1 MFKEKFKAEVDNIK
15 LPEKTKALLLGNIE
29 RAVLRQPV
37 KCKINRLKFTAA
49 VAAMV
54 AICLVAG
61 VVWDSFGNLPQVI
74 TGTPTGIIV
83 NDEPEANINGLKKP
97 ASYTEV
103 FELFDNSVKEEYEYY
118 EDVVDEGFDEELDGI
133 PQSNSVNFGG
143 SLGNKGE
150 ASTGTNSAAPQ
161 KPTTNTVT
169 TPETE
174 FSETNT
180 QVEGVDESDIVK
192 TDGKYI
198 YILKTATNKVIVAK
212 PNEGKIIKSATLTLT
227 EQHLNGH
234 YINYDEMYVNSNI
247 LIAVGTTYS
256 ANGIPR
262 AVADFYS
269 LENPEAPKHIN
280 TLSQTGSVI
289 SSRVSNGVLYMFS
302 TQNYS
307 AFTVDKENP
316 KTYLPFI
323 STKDKEEAIKSQNI
337 YLFNTEKDSSQ
348 TYLVSCSMKIK
359 TAEFITAKSV
369 MGGGE
374 EIFTSE
380 KSVYVVREFL
390 NPNYKDNSCTYKT
403 KIVRFEIGK
412 GGTLAPVA
420 VGEVK
425 GTVLNQF
432 SMAESDDGY
441 FRIVTTAQKRMGLK
455 YNNLYILNN
464 NLKLTGS
471 IENLAPDEKIFSA
484 RLSGD
489 VGYFVTYK
497 EVDPLFAVDLKN
509 PNNPKI
515 LSKLKIPGF
524 SEYLH
529 PYGDGL
535 LLGIGKDS
543 NDRGLIK
550 LSMFNVSDPKNVTEK
565 HTKILSEKYAAV
577 NKNHKAGLISVNK
590 NLIGFA
596 AGYKGKYYLFSY
608 SASKGFAQKAVLS
621 APSEN
626 ADYNR
631 GLYIG
636 NYLYLCSY
644 EGIKSYD
651 LTTLRPVDSVSFGV

>member
-15 LPEKTKALLLGNIE
+15 LPEKTKSLLLGNIE

-37 KCKINRLKFTAA
+37 KRKIKRLKITAA
-49 VAAMV
+49 IAAMV

-118 EDVVDEGFDEELDGI
+118 EEVVDDGFYEESDGI

-143 SLGNKGE
+143 SLGYKGE
-150 ASTGTNSAAPQ
+150 AAVGTNSAQAE
-161 KPTTNTVT
+161 KPATNTVT

-198 YILKTATNKVIVAK
+198 YILKTATNKVIIAK
-212 PNEGKIIKSATLTLT
+212 PNEGKIIKTSTLTLT

-234 YINYDEMYVNSNI
+234 YINYENSNI
-247 LIAVGTTYS
+247 LIVVGTTYS

-323 STKDKEEAIKSQNI
+323 STKDREEAIKSQN
-337 YLFNTEKDSSQ
+337 
-348 TYLVSCSMKIK
+348 
-359 TAEFITAKSV
+359 
-369 MGGGE
+369 
-374 EIFTSE
+374 
-380 KSVYVVREFL
+380 
-390 NPNYKDNSCTYKT
+390 
-403 KIVRFEIGK
+403 
-412 GGTLAPVA
+412 
-420 VGEVK
+420 
-425 GTVLNQF
+425 
-432 SMAESDDGY
+432 
-441 FRIVTTAQKRMGLK
+441 
-455 YNNLYILNN
+455 
-464 NLKLTGS
+464 
-471 IENLAPDEKIFSA
+471 
-484 RLSGD
+484 
-489 VGYFVTYK
+489 
-497 EVDPLFAVDLKN
+497 
-509 PNNPKI
+509 
-515 LSKLKIPGF
+515 
-524 SEYLH
+524 
-529 PYGDGL
+529 
-535 LLGIGKDS
+535 
-543 NDRGLIK
+543 
-550 LSMFNVSDPKNVTEK
+550 
-565 HTKILSEKYAAV
+565 
-577 NKNHKAGLISVNK
+577 
-590 NLIGFA
+590 
-596 AGYKGKYYLFSY
+596 
-608 SASKGFAQKAVLS
+608 
-621 APSEN
+621 
-626 ADYNR
+626 
-631 GLYIG
+631 
-636 NYLYLCSY
+636 
-644 EGIKSYD
+644 
-651 LTTLRPVDSVSFGV
+651 

>member
-15 LPEKTKALLLGNIE
+15 TPNDVKTRTLEGIQK
-29 RAVLRQPV
+29 AVLTAPAKR
-37 KCKINRLKFTAA
+37 KIKRLKITAA
-49 VAAMV
+49 IAAMV

-61 VVWDSFGNLPQVI
+61 VVWDSFGNLPQI
-74 TGTPTGIIV
+74 LTQTSTGIIMD
-83 NDEPEANINGLKKP
+83 DEPEANVKGIKKP
-97 ASYTEV
+97 ANYEEV
-103 FELFDNSVKEEYEYY
+103 YNLFDNEPQEEC
-118 EDVVDEGFDEELDGI
+118 DGVEAGTDGPYSDSI
-133 PQSNSVNFGG
+133 PQSNSTNISNGIKGEVNFSNGT
-143 SLGNKGE
+143 SN
-150 ASTGTNSAAPQ
+150 STTNN
-161 KPTTNTVT
+161 TTNTVT

-198 YILKTATNKVIVAK
+198 YIFKISTNKVIIAK
-212 PNEGKIIKSATLTLT
+212 PNEGKIIKTATITLTK
-227 EQHLNGH
+227 QHLNGH
-234 YINYDEMYVNSNI
+234 YINYNEMYVNSNV
-247 LIAVGTTYS
+247 LIAVGNTYS

-269 LENPEAPKHIN
+269 LENPEAPKYIN
-280 TLSQTGSVI
+280 TLSQTGNVV
-289 SSRVSNGVLYMFS
+289 SSRISNGVLYMFS

-307 AFTVDKENP
+307 AFTVDKQNL

-323 STKDKEEAIKSQNI
+323 STKDNEEAIKSQNI

-348 TYLVSCSMKIK
+348 TYLVSCSMNIK
-359 TAEFITAKSV
+359 TGKFITAKAV

-374 EIFTSE
+374 ELYTSQ
-380 KSVYVVREFL
+380 KSVYVVRKYL
-390 NPNYKDNSCTYKT
+390 NPNNNDPSCIYKT
-403 KIVRFEIGK
+403 KIVRFEISKDGR
-412 GGTLAPVA
+412 LSPVA
-420 VGEVK
+420 VGDVK

-441 FRIVTTAQKRMGLK
+441 FRIVTTAQKRTGLK
-455 YNNLYILNN
+455 YNNLYILNSA
-464 NLKLTGS
+464 LKITGK
-471 IENLAPDEKIFSA
+471 IADLAPDEKIFSA

-497 EVDPLFAVDLKN
+497 EVDPLFAVDLTD
-509 PNNPKI
+509 PNNPKV

-524 SEYLH
+524 SNYLH

-543 NDRGLIK
+543 NDRGLLK
-550 LSMFNVSDPKNVTEK
+550 LSMFNISDPKNVTQK
-565 HTKILSEKYAAV
+565 HKKVLSETYATI
-577 NKNHKAGLISVNK
+577 NENHKAALISVSK

-596 AGYKGKYYLFSY
+596 VGSDAKYYLFSY
-608 SASKGFAQKAVLS
+608 SSKGFVQKAVLKS
-621 APSEN
+621 PSYF

-631 GLYIG
+631 GLFIG

-644 EGIKSYD
+644 EGIKSYN
-651 LTTLRPVDSVSFGV
+651 LTTLKPVDSVSFGI